1 MTALTRYQRL
11 EATGLWRASVE
22 DQRRE
27 VVVSVG
33 DATLTISDLND
44 RALTHWSLA
53 ALERRNPGERPAIY
67 SPDGDSGETL
77 ELGAGEA
84 EMIAALESLR
94 RAVERARPHP
104 GRLRQG
110 MVLGV
115 VAVFVALLVFW
126 LPGAL
131 RRHTVAVVP
140 PVKRLEIG
148 TALLGRI
155 TRVGGSACT
164 TPEAAPILAR
174 LAERTGMRQL
184 VVVRSGVADTLLLPG
199 RIVVLN
205 RTLIEGQED
214 PAVVAGYI
222 MAEAVRAE
230 ADDPLAVLLR
240 HGGVRAAFRLLTTGD
255 LTRETLDRYA
265 EHMLALPRPEVA
277 EAPLLAAFAQRAIPS
292 APYAYARDIT
302 GESVLGLI
310 EADPMAGRKLEPV
323 LRDRDWV
330 QLQSI
335 CGD

>member
-11 EATGLWRASVE
+11 EATGLWRASPE

-33 DATLTISDLND
+33 DATLTISGLND
-44 RALTHWSLA
+44 RALAHWSLA
-53 ALERRNPGERPAIY
+53 ALERRNPGERPAIFC
-67 SPDGDSGETL
+67 PQGDSGETL

-94 RAVERARPHP
+94 RAVERARPRP

-110 MVLGV
+110 MVFAV

-131 RRHTVAVVP
+131 RRHTVSVVP

-155 TRVGGSACT
+155 ARVGGNACT
-164 TPEAAPILAR
+164 TPEATSILAR

-184 VVVRSGVADTLLLPG
+184 VVVRSGVAETLVLPG
-199 RIVVLN
+199 RIVVMN
-205 RTLIEGQED
+205 RTLIEDHED
-214 PAVVAGYI
+214 PAVAGGYI
-222 MAEAVRAE
+222 LAEVVRAE

-240 HGGVRAAFRLLTTGD
+240 HGGMGAAFRLLTTGE
-255 LTRETLDRYA
+255 LTRQTLDRYA
-265 EHMLALPRPEVA
+265 EQMLAAPRPEVA
-277 EAPLLAAFAQRAIPS
+277 EASLLAAFAQRAIPS
-292 APYAYARDIT
+292 SPYAFARDST

-310 EADPMAGRKLEPV
+310 EADPMAGRKPAPV

>member
-11 EATGLWRASVE
+11 EAAGLWRATAA

-53 ALERRNPGERPAIY
+53 ALERHNPGERPAIY
-67 SPDGDSGETL
+67 GPDGDSGETL
-77 ELGAGEA
+77 ELGEGEG

-104 GRLRQG
+104 GRLRHVI
-110 MVLGV
+110 VLGV
-115 VAVFVALLVFW
+115 VAGFIALMMFW

-140 PVKRLEIG
+140 PVKRVEIG

-155 TRVGGSACT
+155 ARVGGSACA
-164 TPEAAPILAR
+164 TPEATPILAR
-174 LAERTGMRQL
+174 LAERTGVRRL
-184 VVVRSGVADTLLLPG
+184 VVLRAGEADTLLLPG

-205 RTLIEGQED
+205 RSLIEDHED

-222 MAEAVRAE
+222 LAEGVRAE

-240 HGGVRAAFRLLTTGD
+240 HGGIRAAFRLLTTGE
-255 LTRETLDRYA
+255 LTQKTLDRYA
-265 EHMLALPRPEVA
+265 EQMLAAPRPEVA
-277 EAPLLAAFAQRAIPS
+277 EAPLLAAFGQRAIPS
-292 APYAYARDIT
+292 APYAYARDAS

-310 EADPMAGRKLEPV
+310 EADPLAGRQLEPV